1 MTMTPQQASAR
12 TREICMLAPIVPVLV
27 VHDPAHAKP
36 LAQDRDF
43 RGGGGASATHDEV
56 KKALEAR
63 HNNAARKKAMLL
75 MQQRK
80 SQPSIRRDSI

>member
-36 LAQDRDF
+36 LAQ
-43 RGGGGASATHDEV
+43 V
-56 KKALEAR
+56 
-63 HNNAARKKAMLL
+63 
-75 MQQRK
+75 
-80 SQPSIRRDSI
+80 